1 MKESVEVTILGQP
14 YVVRSAE
21 SAEEVRRV
29 ASFVNDRL
37 NEVMTSGRSADTL
50 ASAILA
56 LMNVSGRLLR
66 QQEAVAQGGDEDVNR
81 RLRSLLERLDDQSGG
96 Q

>member
-1 MKESVEVTILGQP
+1 MKQSVEVTILGQP

-21 SAEEVRRV
+21 SAEEVRRI

-37 NEVMTSGRSADTL
+37 NEVMASGRSADTL

-56 LMNVSGRLLR
+56 LMNVSGLLLR
-66 QQEAVAQGGDEDVNR
+66 QQEVAAHGGDEDVNR
-81 RLRSLLERLDDQSGG
+81 RLRILLERLDDQSAG

>member
-1 MKESVEVTILGQP
+1 MKQSVEVTILGQP
-14 YVVRSAE
+14 FVVRSTE
-21 SAEEVRRV
+21 PAEEVRRV

-37 NEVMTSGRSADTL
+37 NEVMASGRSADTL

-66 QQEAVAQGGDEDVNR
+66 QQEEAARGGDEDVNR
-81 RLRSLLERLDDQSGG
+81 RLCILLERLDDQSGG

>member
-1 MKESVEVTILGQP
+1 LKQSVEVTILGQP

-37 NEVMTSGRSADTL
+37 HEVMASGRSADTL

-66 QQEAVAQGGDEDVNR
+66 QQETAARIGDEDVNR
-81 RLRSLLERLDDQSGG
+81 RLRSLLERLDDQFGG

>member
-1 MKESVEVTILGQP
+1 MKQSVEVTILGQP
-14 YVVRSAE
+14 YVVRSTE
-21 SAEEVRRV
+21 SVEEVRRI

-37 NEVMTSGRSADTL
+37 NEVMASGRSADTL

-66 QQEAVAQGGDEDVNR
+66 QQETDALCGDEDVNR
-81 RLRSLLERLDDQSGG
+81 RLRILLQRLDDQSAG

>member
-1 MKESVEVTILGQP
+1 MKQSVEVTILGQP
-14 YVVRSAE
+14 FVVRSTE
-21 SAEEVRRV
+21 SAEEVLRI

-37 NEVMTSGRSADTL
+37 DEVMASGRSADTL

-66 QQEAVAQGGDEDVNR
+66 QQETVAQSGDEDVNR
-81 RLRSLLERLDDQSGG
+81 RLRILLERLDDQSAG
-96 Q
+96 

>member
-1 MKESVEVTILGQP
+1 MKQSVEVTILGQP

-21 SAEEVRRV
+21 PAEEVRRV

-37 NEVMTSGRSADTL
+37 NEVMASGRSADTL
-50 ASAILA
+50 AGAILA
-56 LMNVSGRLLR
+56 LMNVSGLLLQ
-66 QQEAVAQGGDEDVNR
+66 QQEVAARTGDEDVNR
-81 RLRSLLERLDDQSGG
+81 RLRILLERLDNLSAG